1 MADPKRK
8 HPNAGCSVGELKDVM
23 EADEWQALV
32 DALANPRING
42 NDISRA
48 LQDSGYNIAGS
59 TLGRH
64 RRRANGNGC
73 QCEPD

>member
-1 MADPKRK
+1 
-8 HPNAGCSVGELKDVM
+8 VGKLKDVM
-23 EADEWQALV
+23 EAEEWTALV
-32 DALANPRING
+32 EAMADPKING
-42 NDISRA
+42 NDIAKA
-48 LQDSGYNIAGS
+48 LQEYGHNIAGS